1 MCKTI
6 RLLGYRPMSRN
17 TGEADQSQK
26 SSERY
31 ALFVFGIFKG
41 KQMQYD
47 KLCGNVKANREIETK
62 IGHDLQNVTYMA

>member
-1 MCKTI
+1 
-6 RLLGYRPMSRN
+6 MSRN

-31 ALFVFGIFKG
+31 TLFVFGIFKG

-47 KLCGNVKANREIETK
+47 KLCRNEKANREIETK
-62 IGHDLQNVTYMA
+62 IGHDLQNITYMA

>member
-1 MCKTI
+1 M
-6 RLLGYRPMSRN
+6 GHRPMSRN

-31 ALFVFGIFKG
+31 ALFVFGIFNG

-47 KLCGNVKANREIETK
+47 KLCRNAKANREIETK
-62 IGHDLQNVTYMA
+62 IGHDLQNITYMA